1 MKVFDVPLV
10 MFGYVWRSLHVMSYA
25 KDDVL
30 YQDEFIVYH
39 MSPNKNKRYTAWKV
53 SVLGVFLVRIFRIRT
68 E

>member
-39 MSPNKNKRYTAWKV
+39 MSPNKNKGIPREKCPY
-53 SVLGVFLVRIFRIRT
+53 
-68 E
+68 